1 MILQKHLK
9 IFRSKGNYG
18 TYRYFKERKLDVTD
32 KLIGLYNRLE
42 IDKRLEEDFKFVL
55 TISLLVRLRLLLYSR
70 V

>member
-1 MILQKHLK
+1 MEPIDTL
-9 IFRSKGNYG
+9 I
-18 TYRYFKERKLDVTD
+18 KERKLDVTD
-32 KLIGLYNRLE
+32 KLTGLYNRLE